1 MSLILEALKKAERQH
16 KLGEVPG
23 IRPDPLARQP
33 ISLRGLGWV
42 MLLLFACTMLGLG
55 LYLGGYRLPLTE
67 GEVGQP
73 VQTPTNDRPAVVS
86 TDVPPPVQMPEK
98 VEMPVPA
105 QVAPAEVDAA
115 PVKPVVKSP
124 QPKAKPA
131 RPLSEMPSGFID
143 NLPELN
149 IDIHSFDQR
158 PAKRYVL
165 INLEKYREGDYLAE
179 GPLLLEVLSDG
190 VILEHLGER
199 FILPI
204 GNQ

>member
-23 IRPDPLARQP
+23 IRPDPLAKQP
-33 ISLRGLGWV
+33 TSLRGLGWV

-67 GEVGQP
+67 GEVEQP
-73 VQTPTNDRPAVVS
+73 AQAPANDRPAVVS
-86 TDVPPPVQMPEK
+86 TELLPIQVPEQVDMPE
-98 VEMPVPA
+98 PA
-105 QVAPAEVDAA
+105 QVAPAEVDAV
-115 PVKPVVKSP
+115 PVKSP

-131 RPLSEMPSGFID
+131 RPLSEMPSGFIA

-179 GPLLLEVLSDG
+179 GPLLLEVLTDG